1 MGRRKNRMN
10 TEMEV
15 APLRTLDD
23 FILTKSRFQIPNFQ
37 DEDRWFN
44 RIIYNLM
51 YYQTNYLIS
60 SALIFGFVL
69 FARPQEM
76 IMGIFLMALGLV
88 AFICC
93 NQDNWRFE
101 ISRR

>member
-1 MGRRKNRMN
+1 MIQ
-10 TEMEV
+10 V
-15 APLRTLDD
+15 FLFCFQYVIYFLC
-23 FILTKSRFQIPNFQ
+23 LFQIPNFQ

-51 YYQTNYLIS
+51 YYQTNYLIA

-76 IMGIFLMALGLV
+76 IMGIFLMVSFVMILDP
-88 AFICC
+88 FDICRNAEGIRTC
-93 NQDNWRFE
+93 H
-101 ISRR
+101 